1 MDLTSQ
7 PTKSGPGE
15 LKVALAYVQILK
27 SRKKQSVLVDEG
39 GDVKMEEPRE
49 VAVSLNDRSFTIDLP
64 IEDEKLIASVFLGLA
79 RYVNTVSAIKVKQSY
94 VTFSGTQEVSSKLIS
109 KPQEIAE
116 WGKETKGLISGLR
129 KR

>member
-1 MDLTSQ
+1 
-7 PTKSGPGE
+7 
-15 LKVALAYVQILK
+15 
-27 SRKKQSVLVDEG
+27 VDEG
-39 GDVKMEEPRE
+39 GDVEMEEPRE
-49 VAVSLNDRSFTIDLP
+49 LAVTMNDRFFTIDLP

-79 RYVNTVSAIKVKQSY
+79 RYVNTVSPIKVKQSY
-94 VTFSGTQEVSSKLIS
+94 VTFSGTQEVISKLIS

>member
-1 MDLTSQ
+1 MDPTSQ
-7 PTKSGPGE
+7 PAKSGPGE

-49 VAVSLNDRSFTIDLP
+49 VAVSLNDRSFTMDLP

>member
-1 MDLTSQ
+1 MDPTSQ
-7 PTKSGPGE
+7 PAKSGPGE

-27 SRKKQSVLVDEG
+27 SRKKQSVLDEG
-39 GDVKMEEPRE
+39 GDVKMEEPIE
-49 VAVSLNDRSFTIDLP
+49 VAVSMNDRSFTIDLP
-64 IEDEKLIASVFLGLA
+64 IDDEKLIASVFLGLA